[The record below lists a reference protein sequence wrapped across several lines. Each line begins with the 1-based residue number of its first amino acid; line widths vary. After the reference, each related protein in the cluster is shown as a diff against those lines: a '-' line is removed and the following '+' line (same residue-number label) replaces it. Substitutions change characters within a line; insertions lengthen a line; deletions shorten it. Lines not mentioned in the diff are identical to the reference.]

1 MTDLPPRRGIV
12 FILSAPSGAGKT
24 TIWRAALERIPEIEF
39 SVSLTTRNKRGSE
52 VDGTDYH
59 FVSEDE
65 FIRRR
70 DGGELAEWAQV
81 FDASYGTLRK
91 PLDRAI
97 QSGRDI
103 LLDIDIQGAAQIR
116 GKFKHDSVAVFVL
129 PPTFDDLAQRLKKR
143 GTETDEA
150 IARRLN
156 RSREEARAYSE
167 YDYLIINDSVDD
179 SVEKFR
185 AIVNAERSRVARLRE
200 GFAPWKS

>member
-39 SVSLTTRNKRGSE
+39 SVSLTTRKPRGSE
-52 VDGTDYH
+52 VHGTDYH

-70 DGGELAEWAQV
+70 DGDELAEWAQV

-103 LLDIDIQGAAQIR
+103 LLDIDIQGATQIR
-116 GKFKHDSVAVFVL
+116 NKFQHDSVAVFVL
-129 PPTFDDLAQRLKKR
+129 PPTFDDLAQRLQK
-143 GTETDEA
+143 
-150 IARRLN
+150 ARHRN
-156 RSREEARAYSE
+156 
-167 YDYLIINDSVDD
+167 
-179 SVEKFR
+179 
-185 AIVNAERSRVARLRE
+185 
-200 GFAPWKS
+200 

>member
-39 SVSLTTRNKRGSE
+39 SVSLTTRKPRGSE

-70 DGGELAEWAQV
+70 DGDELAEWAQV

-91 PLDRAI
+91 PLDGAI

-103 LLDIDIQGAAQIR
+103 LLDIDIQGARQIR
-116 GKFKHDSVAVFVL
+116 AKFQHDSVAVFVL
-129 PPTFDDLAQRLKKR
+129 PPTFNELSQRLRKR
-143 GTETDEA
+143 GTETEDA

-156 RSREEARAYSE
+156 RVPRGSPC
-167 YDYLIINDSVDD
+167 LL
-179 SVEKFR
+179 
-185 AIVNAERSRVARLRE
+185 RV
-200 GFAPWKS
+200 